1 VIGRDSKFRDSQL
14 PHFLA
19 ACVALCLACFWL
31 LGAAVPVY
39 RGRISSGN
47 RSNSR
52 TPRID
57 LFRSHSFPDFPQRPL
72 LIARPLFPYSIVP
85 GGVESAKEL
94 RNAIA
99 HDPVVAEH
107 YADFDLPNACIRRND
122 RNRSVYVSYRI
133 GEKIF
138 WTKKPLTIAKGETLI
153 TDGAHIART
162 RCGNRVSETP
172 MQPMSPAEPTPQALE
187 TAQNPGLLAEPLPP
201 FDLPIDA
208 PPGTQILVP
217 EHQGETFFPPILPV
231 YWGGTSSGPGGSV
244 NPVPSTPPTLTP
256 EPGTLFMVGA
266 GVSTALLLRTALR
279 S

>member
-1 VIGRDSKFRDSQL
+1 MGRDDKFRDSQL
-14 PHFLA
+14 PCFLA
-19 ACVALCLACFWL
+19 TCMALCLACFWL

-39 RGRISSGN
+39 RGRISSAN
-47 RSNSR
+47 RSNSG

-57 LFRSHSFPDFPQRPL
+57 LFRSHSSPNFPQRPL

-85 GGVESAKEL
+85 GGVESAQEL

-172 MQPMSPAEPTPQALE
+172 VQPMSPAEPPPQALE
-187 TAQNPGLLAEPLPP
+187 TAQNPGLLADPAPL
-201 FDLPIDA
+201 FELPIE
-208 PPGTQILVP
+208 PPPVTGIEVV
-217 EHQGETFFPPILPV
+217 EHRGESFFPPILPV
-231 YWGGTSSGPGGSV
+231 YWGGGSSGSGSSV
-244 NPVPSTPPTLTP
+244 NPTPATPPILTP

-266 GVSTALLLRTALR
+266 GVSTALLLRTALL

>member
-1 VIGRDSKFRDSQL
+1 MSRDEKIGNSQL
-14 PHFLA
+14 PTFLV
-19 ACVALCLACFWL
+19 ACLALCLACFWL

-39 RGRISSGN
+39 RGRISSAN
-47 RSNSR
+47 RSNSG

-57 LFRSHSFPDFPQRPL
+57 LFRSHSFPNFPQRPL

-94 RNAIA
+94 RNAVA

-122 RNRSVYVSYRI
+122 RDRSVYVSYRV

-138 WTKKPLTIAKGETLI
+138 WTKKPLTILKGETLI

-187 TAQNPGLLAEPLPP
+187 TAQNPGLLSDPLPS

-208 PPGTQILVP
+208 PPGTQIQVA

-231 YWGGTSSGPGGSV
+231 YWGGSPSGPGASV
-244 NPVPSTPPTLTP
+244 NPPPSTPPILTP
-256 EPGTLFMVGA
+256 EPGTLILVGA
-266 GVSTALLLRTALR
+266 GASTGLLLIRALR
-279 S
+279 G